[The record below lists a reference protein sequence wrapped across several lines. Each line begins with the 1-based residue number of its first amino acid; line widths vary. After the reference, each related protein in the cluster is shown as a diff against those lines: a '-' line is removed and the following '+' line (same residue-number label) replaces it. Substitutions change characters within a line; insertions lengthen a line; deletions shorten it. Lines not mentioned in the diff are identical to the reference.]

1 MPYDRN
7 SDLPG
12 SVTSTLPSHAQDIY
26 RKSFNSA
33 WTEYKNPDKRHGD
46 SSHEEVAHRVAWQ
59 AVKQSYE
66 KGDDGKWH
74 PKNS

>member
-1 MPYDRN
+1 MPYDQN

-12 SVTSTLPSHAQDIY
+12 SVTSALPGHAQDIY

-33 WTEYKNPDKRHGD
+33 WSEYKNPDKRRGN
-46 SSHEEVAHRVAWQ
+46 SSQEEIAHRVAWQ
-59 AVKQSYE
+59 AVKQSYT
-66 KGDDGKWH
+66 KGGDGKWH

>member
-7 SDLPG
+7 NDLPD
-12 SVTSTLPSHAQDIY
+12 SVSNVLPTHAQEIY

-33 WTEYKNPDKRHGD
+33 WKEYKNPDKRRGD
-46 SSHEEVAHRVAWQ
+46 SSQEEVAHRVAWQ

-66 KGDDGKWH
+66 KGDDGKVAS
-74 PKNS
+74 PK